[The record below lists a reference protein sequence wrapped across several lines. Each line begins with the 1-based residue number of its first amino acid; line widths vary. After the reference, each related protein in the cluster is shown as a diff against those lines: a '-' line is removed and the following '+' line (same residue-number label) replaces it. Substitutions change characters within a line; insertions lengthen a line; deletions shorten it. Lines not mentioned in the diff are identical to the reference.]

1 MASGVTALADVAPAD
16 EQYFYHL
23 DSSRVIQVFV
33 KGANE
38 VQNGIFVT

>member
-1 MASGVTALADVAPAD
+1 MARGVTALADVAPAD
-16 EQYFYHL
+16 EQYSNHL